1 MRPRTR
7 PAALTY
13 QEIRVAEKSS
23 ATETPET
30 ADNVLYAA
38 ADGVA
43 TITINRAGAMN
54 ALDTDT
60 KVALRDAV
68 LRAADDPDV
77 RAVVLTGTGRAFCVG
92 QDLKQHIE
100 LLDVS
105 PEVTF
110 ATVKEH
116 YNPLVTALATMQKPV
131 VAAVNG
137 VAAGAGAAI
146 AFACDF
152 RVDADTAGF
161 NLAFAGVALT
171 ADSGASWTLP
181 RLVGHARATELLM
194 LPETI
199 PAARALELGLATRVV
214 PAADVAAEAGA
225 LAAKL
230 AAGPTVAYGAI
241 KEALAY
247 GADHSIVETLAK
259 EDELQLKAGRS
270 ADHRIAVDAFLAK
283 GKPEFTGK

>member
-1 MRPRTR
+1 M
-7 PAALTY
+7 
-13 QEIRVAEKSS
+13 
-23 ATETPET
+23 
-30 ADNVLYAA
+30 ADNVLYDL

-43 TITINRAGAMN
+43 TITLNRADAMN

-68 LRAADDPDV
+68 LRAAEDPEV

-100 LLDVS
+100 LLEVS

-110 ATVKEH
+110 STVKDH
-116 YNPLVTALATMQKPV
+116 YNPLVTALATMPKPV
-131 VAAVNG
+131 IAAVNG

-152 RVDADTAGF
+152 RVVSEKAGF

-181 RLVGHARATELLM
+181 RLVGHARATEMLM
-194 LPETI
+194 FPETI
-199 PAARALELGLATRVV
+199 PAAKALELGLATRVV
-214 PAADVAAEAGA
+214 PAEEVAAAAGE
-225 LAAKL
+225 LARRL

-241 KEALAY
+241 KESLAY
-247 GADHSIVETLAK
+247 AADHSIVEALAK
-259 EDELQLKAGRS
+259 EDELQLRAGQS

-283 GKPEFTGK
+283 AKPEFTGK